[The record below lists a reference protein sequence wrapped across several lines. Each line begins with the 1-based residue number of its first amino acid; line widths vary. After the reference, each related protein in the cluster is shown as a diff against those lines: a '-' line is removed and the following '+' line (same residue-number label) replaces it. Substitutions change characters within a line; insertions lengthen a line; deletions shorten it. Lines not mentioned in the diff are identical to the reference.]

1 MIGVSR
7 PESWVDRLRASAL
20 PTESAPTS
28 IAKHIDGK
36 RRVVTQPVMKAT
48 AFSSNAEFGLPQE
61 NDLFE

>member
-1 MIGVSR
+1 M
-7 PESWVDRLRASAL
+7 
-20 PTESAPTS
+20 ESAPTS